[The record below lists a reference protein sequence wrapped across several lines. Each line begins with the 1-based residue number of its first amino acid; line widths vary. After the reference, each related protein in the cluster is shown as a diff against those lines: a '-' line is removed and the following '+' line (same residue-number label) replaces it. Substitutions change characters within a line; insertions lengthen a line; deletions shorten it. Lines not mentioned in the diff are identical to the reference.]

1 MEVPPL
7 LFWNIILTIGIGP
20 LYWFI
25 KRIANDLDRLEKKV
39 TDDQIELPRKYVAKE
54 DHHRDI
60 SDIKVMLK
68 EIYGLLRN
76 GQKK

>member
-60 SDIKVMLK
+60 SDIKGMLK
-68 EIYGLLRN
+68 EIYGLLRD